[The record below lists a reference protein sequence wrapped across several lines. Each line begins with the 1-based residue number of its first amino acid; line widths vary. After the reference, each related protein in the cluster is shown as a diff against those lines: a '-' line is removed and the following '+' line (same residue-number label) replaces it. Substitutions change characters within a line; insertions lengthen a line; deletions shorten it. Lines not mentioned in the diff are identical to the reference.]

1 MTGPASASD
10 RQVAVTEVSPRDGLQ
25 SEQAFVPTEDKI
37 RLVEG
42 LIAAGICS
50 VELTSFVSPRAV
62 PQMRDAA
69 ELVRH
74 FRGRPGI
81 RFSALVPNPRGAEAA
96 IAAGIDAVVMFASAS
111 ESHNRKNLNRSR
123 ADSMAGFQKIAR
135 SAEGAGVALHGAIAT
150 AFGCPF
156 EGDVPIGQLVDQAM
170 RYRDIG
176 IARITLGDTTGM
188 ATPGNVLPALDALR
202 KAVPEVAIALH
213 FHNTRG
219 VGLACAYAGLLH
231 GIRDFEASVG
241 GIGGCPF
248 VPRATGNIATEDFV
262 YMCEESG
269 YPTGID
275 LARLIEA
282 AGTAERILGRELPGQ
297 VMKAGLRLAL
307 AGSDTV
313 RTATG

>member
-1 MTGPASASD
+1 MTGPASAPG

-25 SEQAFVPTEDKI
+25 SEKAFVPTEDKI
-37 RLVEG
+37 RLVES
-42 LIAAGICS
+42 LVAAGIRS

-74 FRGRPGI
+74 FRGRAGV
-81 RFSALVPNPRGAEAA
+81 RFSALAPNLRGAEAA
-96 IAAGIDAVVMFASAS
+96 IEAGIDAVVMFASAS
-111 ESHNRKNLNRSR
+111 ESHNLKNVNRSR
-123 ADSMAGFQKIAR
+123 ADSIAGFHEIAHLAQG
-135 SAEGAGVALHGAIAT
+135 SGVALHGAIAT

-156 EGDVPIGQLVDQAM
+156 EGDVPVGQLVEQAM
-170 RYRDIG
+170 RYRDLG
-176 IARITLGDTTGM
+176 ISRITLGDTTGM
-188 ATPGNVLPALDALR
+188 ATPGNVVPALDALR
-202 KAVPEVAIALH
+202 KAVPEVGIALH

-262 YMCEESG
+262 YLCEESG
-269 YPTGID
+269 FPTGID
-275 LARLIEA
+275 LGRLIESA
-282 AGTAERILGRELPGQ
+282 RTAERILGRELPGQ
-297 VMKAGLRLAL
+297 VMKAGPRLAL
-307 AGSDTV
+307 SSMDAV
-313 RTATG
+313 RTAHG

>member
-10 RQVAVTEVSPRDGLQ
+10 RQVAVTEVAPRDGLQ
-25 SEQAFVPTEDKI
+25 SEKAFVPTEDKI
-37 RLVEG
+37 RLVES
-42 LIAAGICS
+42 LIAAGIRS

-74 FRGRPGI
+74 FRGRDGI
-81 RFSALVPNPRGAEAA
+81 RFSALVPNLRGAEAA
-96 IAAGIDAVVMFASAS
+96 IEAGIDAVVMFASAS
-111 ESHNRKNLNRSR
+111 ESHNQKNVNRSR
-123 ADSMAGFQKIAR
+123 ADSMAGFHEIAR
-135 SAEGAGVALHGAIAT
+135 LAQGSGVALHGAIAT

-156 EGDVPIGQLVDQAM
+156 EGDVPVGQLVEQAM
-170 RYRDIG
+170 RYRDLG
-176 IARITLGDTTGM
+176 ISRITLGDTTGM

-202 KAVPEVAIALH
+202 KAVPDVGIALH

-262 YMCEESG
+262 YLCEESG
-269 YPTGID
+269 FPTGID
-275 LARLIEA
+275 LGRLIEA
-282 AGTAERILGRELPGQ
+282 ARTAERILGRELPGQ
-297 VMKAGLRLAL
+297 VMKAGPRLAL
-307 AGSDTV
+307 SGMDSV
-313 RTATG
+313 STAHG